1 MNNYLPKNIDLSTKE
16 ANINGTSL
24 LALAEKY
31 GTPLYVYDWEHILDN
46 LAHFRESF
54 GEDTLFRYA
63 AKAFICK
70 AFVKELQEQGWGT
83 DVVSGGEMSTVRE
96 SIGTLETSLFNGTFK
111 SREEMV
117 YFIQNKGGHIS
128 IDNRTEVEEVDRVSS
143 ELGIKQ
149 DVLIRLNL
157 DLGAETHPMV
167 LTSGQKQQ
175 FGISPTHAEE
185 VVENIYSLK
194 NLNLKGVHVHIGSQI
209 KDPQR
214 YFMAMETCGSFLT
227 RFVDKIDTEPIF
239 NAGGGFFSPYAGD
252 DYDEDL
258 STYSDAINTGI
269 NKSWGS
275 DYRLMVEPGRAIV
288 NNPGIILYTTGA
300 IKSDRG
306 EKPYVLVDGGM
317 SDNPRPALYGSEHKL
332 FNISNKSKQ
341 KKTFAVSGRHCESGD
356 LLVEN
361 AELPSE
367 TKKGDVLMST
377 STGAYTYSMASN
389 YNRVPKSAVVAVKR
403 NSSELVVNKQSFE
416 DVSLND
422 V

>member
-24 LALAEKY
+24 LALAEKH

-46 LAHFRESF
+46 LSHFRESF

-185 VVENIYSLK
+185 VVENIYNLK
-194 NLNLKGVHVHIGSQI
+194 NLNFKGVHVHIGSQI

-341 KKTFAVSGRHCESGD
+341 KNTFAVSGRHCESGD

-389 YNRVPKSAVVAVKR
+389 YNRVPKSAVVAVRR